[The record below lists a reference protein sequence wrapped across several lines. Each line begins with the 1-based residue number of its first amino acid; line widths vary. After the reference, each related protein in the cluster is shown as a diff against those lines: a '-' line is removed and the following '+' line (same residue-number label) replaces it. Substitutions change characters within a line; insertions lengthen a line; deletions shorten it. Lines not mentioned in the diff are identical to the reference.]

1 MSDSLGHS
9 IGQATSE
16 SAGGS
21 TSDSNGAVMHDATRV
36 VRAGLPKA
44 AAGEPYLPGPT
55 FAATYHTPGD
65 PANSSFAYGRFDNPT
80 WRAYE
85 KALTELEGG
94 SALLFSSGM
103 AASVA
108 LLGTVLSPGDR
119 IVMPADGYYTTR
131 LIASEYF
138 APLGIEV
145 VTAPTANDAQ
155 GASEL
160 LSGARL
166 LWLETPSN
174 PGLDVCDIA
183 RLTAAAHEAG
193 ALVAVD
199 NTTATMMLQRPLA
212 LGADFVIMSDT
223 KAMCGHADVILGHVA
238 CRDPEWA
245 EKIHIWRTRMG
256 AIPGPMEVWLAHR
269 SLGTLDVRLSRQCES
284 AALIAEY
291 LLSHPNVEMVRYPGL
306 ATDVAHETA
315 RKQMKKF
322 GPVVSFALADRA
334 SVERFFNAAT
344 LVHEAT
350 SFGGIHTSAER
361 RARWGGDA
369 VSEGFVRMSV
379 GIEDVR
385 DLLRDLSTALDA
397 AGNKG
402 GAIRST
408 EGSVSSE
415 TTGAFRAKT

>member
-1 MSDSLGHS
+1 MM
-9 IGQATSE
+9 SE
-16 SAGGS
+16 STGAS
-21 TSDSNGAVMHDATRV
+21 TNEPASKSTGELLSDAPDPPMHDATRV
-36 VRAGLPKA
+36 VRAGLPQA
-44 AAGEPYLPGPT
+44 AAGTPYLPGPT
-55 FAATYHTPGD
+55 FAATYHSPGD
-65 PANSSFAYGRFDNPT
+65 PADSSYAYGRMDNPT

-108 LLGTVLSPGDR
+108 LLGTVLSRGDK

-131 LIASEYF
+131 LIATEYF

-183 RLTAAAHEAG
+183 RLTTAAHAAG
-193 ALVAVD
+193 VLVAVD

-212 LGADFVIMSDT
+212 LGADFVVMSDT

-238 CRDPEWA
+238 CRDSEWE
-245 EKIHIWRTRMG
+245 EKIRIWRTRMG

-284 AALIAEY
+284 AALIADF
-291 LLSHPNVEMVRYPGL
+291 LASHPNVEMVRYPGL
-306 ATDVAHETA
+306 ASDPSHETA
-315 RKQMKKF
+315 RRQMKKF

-334 SVERFFNAAT
+334 GVERFFKAAK
-344 LVHEAT
+344 LIHEAT

-369 VSEGFVRMSV
+369 VSEGFVRMSI

-385 DLLRDLSTALDA
+385 DLLHDLSTALNA
-397 AGNKG
+397 AGQQVGTNDKTDRTDMSG
-402 GAIRST
+402 
-408 EGSVSSE
+408 ELL
-415 TTGAFRAKT
+415 AKT